1 MLICRQTVS
10 RERIKE
16 TKLETIEYQ
25 QGVRALAVKV
35 TENKL
40 SFVKISSEHANF
52 CLTAAT

>member
-10 RERIKE
+10 RESIKE

-25 QGVRALAVKV
+25 QRVRALAVKV

-40 SFVKISSEHANF
+40 SFVKISSEQANF